1 MKGLL
6 TELKLVVSISIA
18 FEAFRKG
25 SADGKDLFAIKLVV
39 RLLIYQVIKVF
50 LDFEELEH
58 QFQEDVLGF

>member
-1 MKGLL
+1 MIEFLAK
-6 TELKLVVSISIA
+6 LKLVVSISIA

-39 RLLIYQVIKVF
+39 GLLVYQVIKIF